1 MNQEIKAAIHD
12 MSPKDKERLLQCVFC
27 RNDPMSCGADDA
39 DEDIHGLC
47 KNYLGDVLFVPKGD
61 KE

>member
-1 MNQEIKAAIHD
+1 MNHEIKAAIHD

-47 KNYLGDVLFVPKGD
+47 KNYLGDMLFVPK
-61 KE
+61 EE